1 MLVLAGA
8 ALAGC
13 AGRPGDTTAAGPPA
27 PAAASGDPRLGTP
40 TGCPTGAGVPLPEAF
55 PRALPLPE
63 DATVTA
69 VDHRSGHRLVVTT
82 VTHHGFKAAL
92 TYLQRQLPKAGFA
105 LKEGEVEEN
114 DAESDFASDH
124 VRGRWTL
131 RAVPGC
137 KGAVTLT
144 YLTAPK
150 STG

>member
-1 MLVLAGA
+1 VLALAGV

-13 AGRPGDTTAAGPPA
+13 AGRPGDSRAADPPD
-27 PAAASGDPRLGTP
+27 PPAASGAP
-40 TGCPTGAGVPLPEAF
+40 TAGCPTGAGVPLPGAF
-55 PRALPLPE
+55 PRRLPVPG

-82 VTHHGFKAAL
+82 VTHHGFEAAL
-92 TYLQRQLPKAGFA
+92 TYLQLQLPQAGFA
-105 LKEGEVEEN
+105 LEEGEVEEH
-114 DAESDFASDH
+114 DAESNFVSDD

-150 STG
+150 SPG